1 MNIGLDMM
9 GGDFAPLEAVKGVKL
24 YLEQLS
30 VDSSQLTVNSQLKT
44 DNRQPSTANLLTLF
58 GDQPQIEALLKE
70 HNVPQENIRIVHT
83 SQVIAMEEHPTKAL
97 REKQDSSIAV
107 GFGYLAKGLVDAFI
121 SAGNTGAMMVG
132 SLFSIKAIEGIQ
144 RPTIGAYMPRENGK
158 LGWLLDA
165 GINSDCKPENLVQF
179 AMLGSIFA
187 EHILGFE
194 NPKVG
199 LINIGE
205 EEGKGNILCQAAY
218 PLLKE
223 EKSIN
228 FSGNIEGRD
237 VFLDKAD
244 VMVCEGYTGN
254 IILKLAESIHGLVQ
268 RRNVHDEFFDM
279 FEFEQYGGVPVL
291 GVNKPVIIGHGISHG
306 KAFMNMI
313 NIAQKM
319 IEKDVIGKIKQQLTG
334 LPAGRQGNS

>member
-1 MNIGLDMM
+1 MNIALDMM
-9 GGDFAPLEAVKGVKL
+9 GGDFAPLEAIKGIKL
-24 YLEQLS
+24 YRES
-30 VDSSQLTVNSQLKT
+30 GAS
-44 DNRQPSTANLLTLF
+44 ANLTLF
-58 GDQPQIEALLKE
+58 GDSQQINDLLKE
-70 HNVPQENIRIVHT
+70 HGIDLADIKVVHT
-83 SQVIAMEEHPTKAL
+83 SQVVDMDEHPTKAL

-107 GFGYLAKGLVDAFI
+107 GFGYLAKGITDAFI

-165 GINSDCKPENLVQF
+165 GINADCKPENLVQF
-179 AMLGSIFA
+179 ALLGSIFA
-187 EHILGFE
+187 EQIL
-194 NPKVG
+194 NIPSPKVG

-205 EEGKGNILCQAAY
+205 EEGKGNLLAQAAY

-223 EKSIN
+223 ASAIN
-228 FSGNIEGRD
+228 FIGNIEGRD

-244 VMVCEGYTGN
+244 VMVCEGFTGN

-268 RRNVHDEFFDM
+268 RRNIKDEFFDM

-291 GVNKPVIIGHGISHG
+291 GVNKPVIIGHGISHA
-306 KAFMNMI
+306 KAFKNMI
-313 NIAQKM
+313 SIAQKM
-319 IEKDVIGKIKQQLTG
+319 IEKDLIGKIKSSL
-334 LPAGRQGNS
+334 

>member
-9 GGDFAPLEAVKGVKL
+9 GGDYAPLEAIKGIKL
-24 YLEQLS
+24 YRES
-30 VDSSQLTVNSQLKT
+30 GAS
-44 DNRQPSTANLLTLF
+44 ANLTLF
-58 GDQPQIEALLKE
+58 GDSQQINALLEDNSIDLNGIK
-70 HNVPQENIRIVHT
+70 VVHT
-83 SQVIAMEEHPTKAL
+83 SQVVDMDEHPTKAL

-107 GFGYLAKGLVDAFI
+107 GFGYLAKGITDAFI

-165 GINSDCKPENLVQF
+165 GINSDCKPENLAQF
-179 AMLGSIFA
+179 ALLGSIFA
-187 EHILGFE
+187 EQVLNIP

-205 EEGKGNILCQAAY
+205 EEGKGNLLAQAAY
-218 PLLKE
+218 PLLKDMTN
-223 EKSIN
+223 IN
-228 FSGNIEGRD
+228 FIGNIEGRD

-244 VMVCEGYTGN
+244 VMVCEGFTGN

-268 RRNVHDEFFDM
+268 RRNIKDEFFDM

-291 GVNKPVIIGHGISHG
+291 GVNKPVIIGHGISHA
-306 KAFMNMI
+306 KAFKNMI
-313 NIAQKM
+313 AIAQTM
-319 IEKDVIGKIKQQLTG
+319 IEKDLIGKIKASL
-334 LPAGRQGNS
+334 